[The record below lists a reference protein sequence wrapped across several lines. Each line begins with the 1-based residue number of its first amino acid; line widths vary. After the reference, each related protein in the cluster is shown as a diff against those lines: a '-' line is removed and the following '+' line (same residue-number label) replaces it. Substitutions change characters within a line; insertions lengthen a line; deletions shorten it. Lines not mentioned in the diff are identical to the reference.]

1 MRNTKLEVWKDTEV
15 EPKLTTLYEDE
26 LHGRTLNNSNEARV
40 DIRIGR
46 VFRLENFQPQHPLLS
61 QQIPA
66 TVSCYE

>member
-1 MRNTKLEVWKDTEV
+1 MSCKKGGFISIGYNDLRNLMTNTKLEVWKDTEV

-46 VFRLENFQPQHPLLS
+46 VFS
-61 QQIPA
+61 
-66 TVSCYE
+66 T

>member
-1 MRNTKLEVWKDTEV
+1 MSCKKGGFISIRYNDLRNLMTNTMLEVWKDTEA

-46 VFRLENFQPQHPLLS
+46 VFS
-61 QQIPA
+61 
-66 TVSCYE
+66 T

>member
-1 MRNTKLEVWKDTEV
+1 MSCKKGGFISIRYNDLRNLMRNTKLEVWKDTEV

-46 VFRLENFQPQHPLLS
+46 VFS
-61 QQIPA
+61 I
-66 TVSCYE
+66 

>member
-1 MRNTKLEVWKDTEV
+1 MSCKKGGFISIRYNDLRNLMTNTKLEVWKDTEV

-46 VFRLENFQPQHPLLS
+46 VFS
-61 QQIPA
+61 
-66 TVSCYE
+66 T

>member
-1 MRNTKLEVWKDTEV
+1 MSCKKGGFISIRYNDLRNLMTNTMLEVWKDTEV

-46 VFRLENFQPQHPLLS
+46 VFS
-61 QQIPA
+61 I
-66 TVSCYE
+66 

>member
-1 MRNTKLEVWKDTEV
+1 MSCKKGGFISIRYNDLRNLITNTMLEVWKDTEV

-46 VFRLENFQPQHPLLS
+46 VFS
-61 QQIPA
+61 
-66 TVSCYE
+66 T

>member
-1 MRNTKLEVWKDTEV
+1 MSCKKGGFISIRYNDLRNLMTNTMLEMWKDTEV

-46 VFRLENFQPQHPLLS
+46 VFS
-61 QQIPA
+61 
-66 TVSCYE
+66 T

>member
-1 MRNTKLEVWKDTEV
+1 MSCKKGGFISIRYNDLRNLMRNTKLEVWKDTEV

-46 VFRLENFQPQHPLLS
+46 VFS
-61 QQIPA
+61 
-66 TVSCYE
+66 T

>member
-1 MRNTKLEVWKDTEV
+1 MSCKKDGFISIRYNDLRNLMTNTMLEVWKDTEV

-46 VFRLENFQPQHPLLS
+46 VFS
-61 QQIPA
+61 
-66 TVSCYE
+66 T